1 MKIERDLLGVTSVE
15 VELDAFPARI
25 LSKEIWGS
33 RGIGLYYYISF
44 PSCGTNLRAETCLY
58 TNNARSGGVWG
69 EERRGREATQEGFTA
84 AAPLVRPQI
93 DS

>member
-1 MKIERDLLGVTSVE
+1 MTPLPVE
-15 VELDAFPARI
+15 VELDAFPAR
-25 LSKEIWGS
+25 IWGS